1 MTGSGIAA
9 DATAAIDWAAV
20 DWTYVIVLAALV
32 LVAAFV
38 GNLLSFRRR
47 GLAALLTAVVF
58 AALFV
63 AWSYYPHGLPLPTR
77 LR

>member
-1 MTGSGIAA
+1 MPA
-9 DATAAIDWAAV
+9 DTATASAAAIDWSAI
-20 DWTYVIVLAALV
+20 DWPYVVVLAVLV
-32 LVAAFV
+32 FVAAFI
-38 GNLLSFRRR
+38 GNLLPLKRR
-47 GLAALLTAVVF
+47 GVAALLTAILF

>member
-1 MTGSGIAA
+1 MPA
-9 DATAAIDWAAV
+9 DPATASAAAIDWSAI
-20 DWTYVIVLAALV
+20 DWPYVVVLAVLV
-32 LVAAFV
+32 FVAAFI
-38 GNLLSFRRR
+38 GNLLSLKRR
-47 GLAALLTAVVF
+47 GVAALLTAILF

>member
-1 MTGSGIAA
+1 
-9 DATAAIDWAAV
+9 
-20 DWTYVIVLAALV
+20 VLAALV